1 MMSGSVKPTGHLQ
14 IKPDKNGRTRAYF
27 AYWRDAGGKHG
38 RRLGPAHVKDS
49 GRRTPRG
56 AIVWRAGDG
65 RKPSPAHLTPREAEA
80 RLEEILDDAEAN
92 ARTTAAGTASLREIA
107 EGWVAE
113 RSAKKQLKRS
123 TVAVYEDIFERLCR
137 DLGGDTPVHELAD
150 GRLVSYFAELKAER
164 ALGRDAAERALAR
177 GEHVIEVKI
186 EGWTAQPPGHR
197 TVEVATKAE
206 AVRLAAEV
214 EGKWK
219 HERPGVYRVVPG
231 GAQRARRVSWGTAQA
246 LSAEGW
252 HVTRRVT
259 KRWTLQSPASAATHN
274 KYRATLGAA
283 LDYAVRKGWLEA
295 NPIAEVDSA
304 STRAARR
311 RILRRDDYFNAGELE
326 RLLEQA
332 SGDFEEAFWLC
343 GAHAGLRL
351 PGEALGLRWGAV
363 DFQAGVIRPYDN
375 WVRDRP
381 DDTKTPGFEPIPM
394 TPRLARALGRVRHL
408 EFATGD
414 GDFVFAGERGN
425 RPVSG
430 SAMREGFRRA
440 QREAALKSIPM
451 YNLRHSFGTNLA
463 SSGVDVRTIQALMRH
478 SRLSTT
484 EQYMAYAPRPD
495 LADQLTRALDPQGA
509 AHGGSPTRPFQHGGG
524 TFLERLE
531 EEIPAKWLRE
541 VQRLYTETQGHVSA

>member
-1 MMSGSVKPTGHLQ
+1 MSGPVKSTGHLQ
-14 IKPDKNGRTRAYF
+14 IRPDKNGRTRSYY
-27 AYWRDAGGKHG
+27 AYWRDGSGKHG

-56 AIVWRAGDG
+56 AVIWRAGDG
-65 RKPSPAHLTPREAEA
+65 CKPTPEHLTPREAEA

-92 ARTTAAGTASLREIA
+92 ARATAAGTASLREA
-107 EGWVAE
+107 VEGWVAE

-150 GRLVSYFAELKAER
+150 GRLVKYFAELKAER
-164 ALGRDAAERALAR
+164 ALGREAAKRALAR
-177 GEHVIEVKI
+177 GEHVKEVKI

-206 AVRLAAEV
+206 AVRVAAEV

-231 GAQRARRVSWGTAQA
+231 GAQRPRRVSPATAQT
-246 LSAEGW
+246 LSSHGW

-259 KRWTLQSPASAATHN
+259 KRWTLQTPASAATHN

-283 LDYAVRKGWLEA
+283 LDYAVRRGWLEA
-295 NPIAEVDSA
+295 NPLAEVDSM
-304 STRAARR
+304 STKAARR
-311 RILRRDDYFNAGELE
+311 RILRRDDYYNAGEVDQ
-326 RLLEQA
+326 LLDHA
-332 SGDFEEAFWLC
+332 SGQFEEAFWLC

-375 WVRDRP
+375 WVGDRP
-381 DDTKTPGFEPIPM
+381 DDTKTPGFAPIPM
-394 TPRLARALGRVRHL
+394 TPRLTRALGRVRQR

-414 GDFVFAGERGN
+414 GDFVFAGDRGD

-430 SAMREGFRRA
+430 RAMRDGFRHA
-440 QREAALKSIPM
+440 QQKAGLKPIPM

-495 LADQLTRALDPQGA
+495 LADQLTRALDPNGA
-509 AHGGSPTRPFQHGGG
+509 AQDVSPSRPTDGAGAA
-524 TFLERLE
+524 FLERLE

-541 VQRLYTETQGHVSA
+541 VRRVYNELTVFT